1 MGFIIVVWYGWL
13 VLIALDA
20 RRLAPLARA
29 GNSERRWRPA
39 DRGGTLRRLADV
51 PGKFTRSAGDPH
63 SRRAS
68 ATRHQHRSL
77 RDCAPP
83 HVCGHKPLP
92 DRHAFAAR
100 ILARLARFAIDPRR
114 IDAAHFHR
122 GGCPAQWPCTAF
134 AIGSFRA
141 FGEVDKG
148 ASEADRC
155 YSGSNID
162 STVHQLVALPRAM
175 ASKSFTA
182 FAQQI
187 FDVAKAEREPE
198 IEPDRLVNDL
208 RREPISGVADFRH
221 ALWLR
226 RRRDNASE
234 TSPCRR
240 SGCPCEEH
248 GLPVGHAT
256 FAWSTG

>member
-1 MGFIIVVWYGWL
+1 MGDTNATDFAVMLWLTRHDPGLFKERLGGAFQRGQAVWDKVFMGFIIVVWYGWL

-162 STVHQLVALPRAM
+162 STVHQRVALPRAM
-175 ASKSFTA
+175 DGGESASGA
-182 FAQQI
+182 GE
-187 FDVAKAEREPE
+187 AER
-198 IEPDRLVNDL
+198 L
-208 RREPISGVADFRH
+208 
-221 ALWLR
+221 
-226 RRRDNASE
+226 
-234 TSPCRR
+234 
-240 SGCPCEEH
+240 
-248 GLPVGHAT
+248 
-256 FAWSTG
+256 